1 MKTAR
6 LGVPG
11 VLLLLAVLTGCGG
24 DGSEDTDSSSSLSED
39 EKEAADNLSA
49 QIIRSG
55 EMSQPE
61 SESSVTEEQAGC
73 IAEGAVA
80 EVGLA
85 ELQEYGIVTDDLL
98 VNKSIQGVEMN
109 AEDADALA
117 GVFVEC
123 IDAEAL
129 FEDRFLAGLPKR
141 GSEQDRRACVQ
152 EAVSV
157 DAVQEVLAAS
167 FRGARADAYAEMQQ
181 AVSSCGGGKVPGQ

>member
-1 MKTAR
+1 VKTAR
-6 LGVPG
+6 LGVPSA
-11 VLLLLAVLTGCGG
+11 LLLLAVLTGCGG
-24 DGSEDTDSSSSLSED
+24 DGGKDADSSTRLSED
-39 EKEAADNLSA
+39 EQKAAENLSA

-55 EMSQPE
+55 SMSQPE
-61 SESSVTEEQAGC
+61 SESSVTKEQAGC

-85 ELQEYGIVTDDLL
+85 ELQEYGIVTKDLL

-109 AEDADALA
+109 AQHADALA

-157 DAVQEVLAAS
+157 DAVQKVLAAS
-167 FRGARADAYAEMQQ
+167 FRGARADAYADMQQ
-181 AVSSCGGGKVPGQ
+181 AVSSCAGGKGRGQ